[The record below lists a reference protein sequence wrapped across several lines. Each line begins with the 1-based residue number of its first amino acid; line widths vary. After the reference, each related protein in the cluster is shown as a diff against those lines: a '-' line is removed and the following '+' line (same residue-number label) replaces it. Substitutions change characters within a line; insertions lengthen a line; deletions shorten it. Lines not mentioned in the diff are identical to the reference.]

1 MLVWITQLGL
11 TVAAP
16 LAGFTLV
23 GVWIQN
29 HFQTGKWVIVLF
41 CAIGFISA
49 VNGFRS
55 TLRMLSD
62 MEGRKDD
69 PKPPVSFNQHE

>member
-1 MLVWITQLGL
+1 MKDVHLLVWITQLGL

-41 CAIGFISA
+41 CVVIAAFLIFFF
-49 VNGFRS
+49 N
-55 TLRMLSD
+55 
-62 MEGRKDD
+62 RK
-69 PKPPVSFNQHE
+69 KWM